1 MNSDSQD
8 NHPNNEEATAS
19 TSVAPAADVL
29 TAADQKITL
38 SLSELKE
45 FMKTTVEDVLKSSKA
60 EETRKQIEEYN
71 TKVADSVK
79 NTQASLIRP
88 KIEDGQRHIDY
99 IKRVLEEDNRRRF
112 QSSEGKAVY
121 SDKGEDFTRAKIII
135 LKKIGLTEEEI
146 AQNLAD
152 IL

>member
-1 MNSDSQD
+1 MSIEDQTNTTKG
-8 NHPNNEEATAS
+8 EATAVS
-19 TSVAPAADVL
+19 SVAPVADVPP
-29 TAADQKITL
+29 AADQKITL

-45 FMKTTVEDVLKSSKA
+45 FMKTTVEDVLKNSKA
-60 EETRKQIEEYN
+60 EEVRKQAEEYN
-71 TKVADSVK
+71 SKVADSVK

-88 KIEDGQRHIDY
+88 KLEDGQRHIDY

-112 QSSEGKAVY
+112 QSSEGKALY

>member
-8 NHPNNEEATAS
+8 NRPNNEEATAVS
-19 TSVAPAADVL
+19 SVAPVADAI

-45 FMKTTVEDVLKSSKA
+45 FMKATVEDVLKNSKV
-60 EETRKQIEEYN
+60 EETRKQIEDYN
-71 TKVADSVK
+71 NKIANSVK
-79 NTQASLIRP
+79 NTQASLIIP
-88 KIEDGQRHIDY
+88 TIEDGQRHIDY

-112 QSSEGKAVY
+112 QSGEGKAVY

>member
-1 MNSDSQD
+1 MSSDTQD
-8 NHPNNEEATAS
+8 NQPNNEEATAVS
-19 TSVAPAADVL
+19 SVAPVANPSPAADN
-29 TAADQKITL
+29 KITL

-45 FMKTTVEDVLKSSKA
+45 FMKTTVEDVLKNSKLD
-60 EETRKQIEEYN
+60 ETRKQAEEYN
-71 TKVADSVK
+71 AKVADSVK